1 MEETVKEALL
11 QYLAEHGM
19 GKILKKPIN
28 YKYDTDLAS
37 YSWPS

>member
-11 QYLAEHGM
+11 QYLAEREM
-19 GKILKKPIN
+19 GTLLKKIIN

-37 YSWPS
+37 YIWPS